1 MQLLYAS
8 GFLFMGATEEQML
21 LVANSPM
28 DHVSYILILYSFAFL
43 VFLFV
48 HMIIALYERTLKK
61 DGAVTLN
68 GTTGVGGHE
77 ARQLRD
83 AEEFELEG
91 LISDDEDEG
100 KRRRRSDDRGPASPE
115 STLGSNSDRIAR

>member
-1 MQLLYAS
+1 MV
-8 GFLFMGATEEQML
+8 

-48 HMIIALYERTLKK
+48 HMLIALYERTLKK
-61 DGAVTLN
+61 DGLALN
-68 GTTGVGGHE
+68 GTPVAGGHE
-77 ARQLRD
+77 TRQLRD

-91 LISDDEDEG
+91 LISDDEDESKG
-100 KRRRRSDDRGPASPE
+100 RRRSNDRGPASPE
-115 STLGSNSDRIAR
+115 STLGSNSDRVAR